1 MPHSEGVSWMTEAGK
16 PTGCSPQHE
25 EILLVTHFA
34 GLPLGHSAPLGV
46 NSSAGSLDH
55 SRRQSAVGG
64 PSSGAVKHLV
74 WAHWFQAWELWGHD
88 WAVGR
93 ARPPC
98 QPALGCCG
106 QPQTSRL
113 PWPQARPPLDASVNL
128 PDKLEQLNPCVS
140 QGQAPPHE
148 SCSILGSP
156 RMVQH
161 CYRETNVH

>member
-1 MPHSEGVSWMTEAGK
+1 MTEAVK
-16 PTGCSPQHE
+16 PTGCSPLHE
-25 EILLVTHFA
+25 GIPLLLHFA
-34 GLPLGHSAPLGV
+34 GLPLGHSVPSQV

-55 SRRQSAVGG
+55 SRLQSAAGG
-64 PSSGAVKHLV
+64 PSSGAVMNLV
-74 WAHWFQAWELWGHD
+74 WAHWFQSWELWGHG

-93 ARPPC
+93 ALPLC
-98 QPALGCCG
+98 HPAPDCCG
-106 QPQTSRL
+106 QPQTSHL

-148 SCSILGSP
+148 SCSILGSS

-161 CYRETNVH
+161 GYWETNVHLVIW

>member
-1 MPHSEGVSWMTEAGK
+1 MTEAGK

-25 EILLVTHFA
+25 EIPLVFHFA
-34 GLPLGHSAPLGV
+34 DLPLGHSAPLGV

-55 SRRQSAVGG
+55 SRLQTAAGG
-64 PSSGAVKHLV
+64 LSLDAAKNLV
-74 WAHWFQAWELWGHD
+74 WAHLFQLWELWGHG
-88 WAVGR
+88 WEVGR

-98 QPALGCCG
+98 HSAPGCCG
-106 QPQTSRL
+106 QPQTFRL
-113 PWPQARPPLDASVNL
+113 PWPQARLPLDASVNL

-161 CYRETNVH
+161 CYWETNVH

>member
-1 MPHSEGVSWMTEAGK
+1 MTEAGK

-25 EILLVTHFA
+25 EIPLVFHFA

-55 SRRQSAVGG
+55 SRLQTAAGG
-64 PSSGAVKHLV
+64 LSLDAAKNLV
-74 WAHWFQAWELWGHD
+74 WAHLFQLWELWGHG
-88 WAVGR
+88 WEVGR

-98 QPALGCCG
+98 HSAPGCCG
-106 QPQTSRL
+106 QPQTFRL
-113 PWPQARPPLDASVNL
+113 PWPLARLPLDASVNL

-161 CYRETNVH
+161 CYWETNVH

>member
-1 MPHSEGVSWMTEAGK
+1 MTEAVK
-16 PTGCSPQHE
+16 PTVCSPQHE
-25 EILLVTHFA
+25 EIPPGLHSA
-34 GLPLGHSAPLGV
+34 GLLLGRSVPLGV
-46 NSSAGSLDH
+46 NSSAGSPDH
-55 SRRQSAVGG
+55 SRLQNAVGG
-64 PSSGAVKHLV
+64 PSSGAVKNLV
-74 WAHWFQAWELWGHD
+74 WVHWFQPLELWGHG

-98 QPALGCCG
+98 HPAPGCCG
-106 QPQTSRL
+106 QPQTSCL

-161 CYRETNVH
+161 G